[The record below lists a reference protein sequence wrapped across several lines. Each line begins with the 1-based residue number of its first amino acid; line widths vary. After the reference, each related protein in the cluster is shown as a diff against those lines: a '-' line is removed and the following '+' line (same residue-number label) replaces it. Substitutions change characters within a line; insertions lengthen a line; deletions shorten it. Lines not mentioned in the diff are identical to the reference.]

1 MSLEKRRLGTTDMS
15 LTTVGI
21 GTFAMGGGNY
31 RYSWGPQDDQRSID
45 TIRYAVEHGVNWLDS
60 APIYGLGHAE
70 EVVGRALRDIPAA
83 DRPYVFTKA
92 GMVFDPSK
100 PFEDPEF
107 NLRPESLRREL
118 EDSLRRLK
126 VECIDI
132 YMLHWPD
139 RIGTRLEDSWAQ
151 MVRFIDEGKVRAV
164 GVSNFTVE
172 LLESCEAIR
181 HVDMLQP
188 PLSLIRRE
196 AGADVIPW
204 CDAHG
209 TGVVVYQPLQA
220 GILTDTMSAEL
231 LASFTGED
239 LRRPQP
245 EFQEPN
251 FSRELALRDALRPIA
266 GRYRSTVVAVA
277 VGWTLAW
284 PGVTGAIVGARSPQ
298 EVDGYAELGSL
309 HLTPQDLA
317 EIAEAIVST
326 QAGGGPA
333 APAAPAHS
341 GAK

>member
-1 MSLEKRRLGTTDMS
+1 
-15 LTTVGI
+15 
-21 GTFAMGGGNY
+21 
-31 RYSWGPQDDQRSID
+31 
-45 TIRYAVEHGVNWLDS
+45 
-60 APIYGLGHAE
+60 
-70 EVVGRALRDIPAA
+70 
-83 DRPYVFTKA
+83 
-92 GMVFDPSK
+92 
-100 PFEDPEF
+100 
-107 NLRPESLRREL
+107 
-118 EDSLRRLK
+118 
-126 VECIDI
+126 
-132 YMLHWPD
+132 MLHWPD